1 MQIQFLLGMCVY
13 IYIYTP
19 NTCTHRH
26 IHVHTC
32 TRWSR
37 VLRSSLLQNAA
48 RAALVVF
55 AATAESAGTRRQD
68 QLYKLTPQNLED
80 HVGLNLEIPV
90 QVL

>member
-1 MQIQFLLGMCVY
+1 M
-13 IYIYTP
+13 
-19 NTCTHRH
+19 
-26 IHVHTC
+26 
-32 TRWSR
+32 
-37 VLRSSLLQNAA
+37 LRSSLLQNAA